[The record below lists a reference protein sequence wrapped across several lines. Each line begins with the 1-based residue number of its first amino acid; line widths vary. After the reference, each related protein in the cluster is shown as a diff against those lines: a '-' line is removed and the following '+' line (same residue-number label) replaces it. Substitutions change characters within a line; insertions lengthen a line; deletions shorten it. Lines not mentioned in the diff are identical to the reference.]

1 MEQWLRQFNVREQWA
16 LLLCVAA
23 VILYLLYV
31 AIWSPV
37 REMRADMSVQNMR
50 VAVSLQRVQELAAE
64 LQQLR
69 SSAAPGRASNLNQVI
84 NTTTAQQGI
93 APTRIQPSASGDTQI
108 RFEDVTFAGL
118 LRWLHQLEFE
128 EGLAIR
134 EVSINQGAR
143 GGLVNASIRV
153 GKS

>member
-1 MEQWLRQFNVREQWA
+1 MEQWLRQFNVREQLA
-16 LLLCVAA
+16 LLLCAGA
-23 VILYLLYV
+23 VVLYCLYIAV
-31 AIWSPV
+31 WSPV
-37 REMRADMSVQNMR
+37 REIRADMSLQNMR
-50 VAVSLQRVQELAAE
+50 VAESLRRVQGLAAE
-64 LQQLR
+64 LEQLR
-69 SSAAPGRASNLNQVI
+69 TSAAPGRSSNLNQVI
-84 NTTTAQQGI
+84 NTTTAKQGI

-118 LRWLHQLEFE
+118 LRWMHQLEFE

>member
-1 MEQWLRQFNVREQWA
+1 MEQWLRQFNVREQMA
-16 LLLCVAA
+16 LLICAAA
-23 VILYLLYV
+23 VALYLVYV
-31 AIWSPV
+31 AVWSPV
-37 REMRADMSVQNMR
+37 QTMRADMSLQNSR
-50 VAVSLQRVQELAAE
+50 VSESLQRVQGLAGE
-64 LQQLR
+64 LQSLR
-69 SSAAPGRASNLNQVI
+69 SNGAPSQASNLNEVI
-84 NTTTAQQGI
+84 NTTTAKQGI

-108 RFEDVTFAGL
+108 RFEDVQFAGL
-118 LRWLHQLEFE
+118 LRWMHQLEFE